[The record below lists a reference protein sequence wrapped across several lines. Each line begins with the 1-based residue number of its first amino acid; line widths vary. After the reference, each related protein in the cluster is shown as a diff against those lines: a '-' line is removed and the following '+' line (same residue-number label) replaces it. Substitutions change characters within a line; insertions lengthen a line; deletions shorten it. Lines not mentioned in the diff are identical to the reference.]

1 VFEYTDLQSKMRVGR
16 TYLTTSNLKFNQN
29 LNQVFNSEISVVG
42 DVLVGYQLSLDENP
56 QYKDEE

>member
-1 VFEYTDLQSKMRVGR
+1 MRVGR
-16 TYLTTSNLKFNQN
+16 TYFTTSNLKFNQN
-29 LNQVFNSEISVVG
+29 LNQVFDSEISVVG

>member
-29 LNQVFNSEISVVG
+29 LNQVFDSEISVVG

>member
-1 VFEYTDLQSKMRVGR
+1 VFEYTDLQSKMRVDR
-16 TYLTTSNLKFNQN
+16 NYLTTSNLKFNQN

>member
-1 VFEYTDLQSKMRVGR
+1 MFEYTDLQSKMRVGR

-29 LNQVFNSEISVVG
+29 LNQVFDSEISVVG

>member
-1 VFEYTDLQSKMRVGR
+1 MFEYTDLQSKMRVDR

-29 LNQVFNSEISVVG
+29 LNQVFDSEISVVG